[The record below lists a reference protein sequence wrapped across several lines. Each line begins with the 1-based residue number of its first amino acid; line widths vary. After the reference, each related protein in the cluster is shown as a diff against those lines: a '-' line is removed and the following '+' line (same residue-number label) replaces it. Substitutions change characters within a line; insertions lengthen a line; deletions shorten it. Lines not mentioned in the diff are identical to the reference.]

1 LENRLK
7 AARLAA
13 AVNAT
18 PPEISDVSLT
28 EDPDLRCLV
37 AQWEKQRAARPDN
50 DIPLRAVASAEIGRL
65 LKYCHLCDVIDGG
78 RDFRFKI
85 VGADAFPRIECQMGK
100 LVSEHPDAGSRL
112 RLPIQMRAAIEA
124 RKPVRGTALR
134 ETDAG
139 NFYIEAV
146 WLPYGDSE
154 VRQVLGMVAFRCKLD
169 GTLLPVRPYDILA

>member
-1 LENRLK
+1 MDNRLR
-7 AARLAA
+7 AARFATA
-13 AVNAT
+13 INAT
-18 PPEISDVSLT
+18 PPEISDASLT
-28 EDPDLRCLV
+28 EDADLRRLV
-37 AQWEKQRAARPDN
+37 AQWEKQRAARPDS
-50 DIPLRAVASAEIGRL
+50 DMPLRAVASAEIGRL

-85 VGADAFPRIECQMGK
+85 VGIDAFPRIESQTGK

-146 WLPYGDSE
+146 WLPYGDSD
-154 VRQVLGMVAFRCKLD
+154 VRQVLGMVAFRCKVD
-169 GTLLPVRPYDILA
+169 GTWLAARPKGILA